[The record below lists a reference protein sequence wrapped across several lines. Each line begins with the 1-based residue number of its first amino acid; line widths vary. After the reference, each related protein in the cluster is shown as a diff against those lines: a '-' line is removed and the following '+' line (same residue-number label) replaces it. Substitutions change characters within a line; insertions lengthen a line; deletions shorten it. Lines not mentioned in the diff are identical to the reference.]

1 VKKQNILL
9 LSGSIFLIITLFS
22 TSINSVIAQENENN
36 NNSSS
41 STTNNNSNNFII
53 NIREISS
60 YTEKNMI
67 ALLSSNNEV
76 QVKKVD
82 LSQAEI
88 QPGQEDSFS
97 TNKMIDVPITM
108 NKPIESGSEI
118 YACVIQLGSD
128 SFSQS
133 IKCNIAYA
141 SPTASGEP
149 QRIIVP
155 L

>member
-1 VKKQNILL
+1 
-9 LSGSIFLIITLFS
+9 
-22 TSINSVIAQENENN
+22 
-36 NNSSS
+36 
-41 STTNNNSNNFII
+41 
-53 NIREISS
+53 
-60 YTEKNMI
+60 MI
-67 ALLSSNNEV
+67 ALLSSNDEV

-82 LSQAEI
+82 VSRAEI

-97 TNKMIDVPITM
+97 PNKMIDVLITM

-141 SPTASGEP
+141 IPTASGEP